1 MLVKSKDIQDVISG
15 KNDREEVDVDGLSI
29 PIRTLKKLLG
39 DGYGHLKAYKENR
52 TVSLWGKACAACFTE
67 QQLREHE

>member
-1 MLVKSKDIQDVISG
+1 MKSKNIQDIVSG
-15 KNDREEVDVDGLSI
+15 KNDGEEVDVDGLSI
-29 PIRTLKKLLG
+29 PIRTLKKLLE
-39 DGYGHLKAYKENR
+39 DGYAHLKVYKENK